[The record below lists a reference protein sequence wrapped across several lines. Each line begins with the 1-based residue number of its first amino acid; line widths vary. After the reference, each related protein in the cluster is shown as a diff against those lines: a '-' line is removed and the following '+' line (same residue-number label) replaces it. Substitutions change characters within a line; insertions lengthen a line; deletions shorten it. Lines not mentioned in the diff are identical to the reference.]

1 MKNLYGEKEWVFISD
16 RFLPDRTVSTIAQR
30 YWRLCLLIYKGH
42 SIDIDEKG
50 TLQER
55 STPNGV
61 EDLDEKAIKAA
72 LKPVQKPG
80 VYGLYRWSME
90 EDLLL
95 LKAVPLMG
103 RMFSEIG
110 KRFIPYRNRG
120 ALRKRYQVLERR
132 VKGAMKRD
140 KKSVVETRKRT
151 NSLSKPKPYTPQ
163 SQSAPATMYLKHPA
177 SAPSTAAQSYQPGY
191 YSRPVMT
198 NNNTV
203 PPSYAAVHTPS
214 AGYPPLPGAPP
225 LPAAIPPKNGNES
238 YCALRGVIEGEIS
251 QLSNFDSTNKMI
263 ENDSVKRPQGP
274 GQSNP
279 PPYPQTP
286 QNCAPAPSQFLPSM
300 DYNND
305 SLSGLSVL
313 AGAESNAAPTE
324 RKMGGNIM
332 KSVMERTADSST
344 LQTSR
349 ETAAVKDYVH
359 PQEYGNDSRYER
371 VLPPSSQINSNMTFS
386 GSNLNMTQPFEHSL
400 MAPPELEAVE
410 AATVLNQMNMS
421 NSGVGFNP
429 PNSYKKAKTGK
440 KETSKKTTF
449 FQKVVGNKKK

>member
-1 MKNLYGEKEWVFISD
+1 M
-16 RFLPDRTVSTIAQR
+16 
-30 YWRLCLLIYKGH
+30 LIYKGH
-42 SIDIDEKG
+42 SIDIDRNGK
-50 TLQER
+50 LQER

-103 RMFSEIG
+103 RLFAEIG

-140 KKSVVETRKRT
+140 KKSSVETRKRV
-151 NSLSKPKPYTPQ
+151 NSLSKPKPYTPP
-163 SQSAPATMYLKHPA
+163 SQGVTPSMYMKAHVASTTATV
-177 SAPSTAAQSYQPGY
+177 PSTAPQPYQIGY
-191 YSRPVMT
+191 YPRPVMNT
-198 NNNTV
+198 INNAV

-214 AGYPPLPGAPP
+214 VGYPPLPGAPP
-225 LPAAIPPKNGNES
+225 LPAPAPPKNGNES
-238 YCALRGVIEGEIS
+238 YCALRGVIEGELS
-251 QLSNFDSTNKMI
+251 QLSNFDVVNKMI
-263 ENDSVKRPQGP
+263 EKDSTKRAQGP

-279 PPYPQTP
+279 PVYSQAP
-286 QNCAPAPSQFLPSM
+286 QNGAPAPSQFLPNM

-313 AGAESNAAPTE
+313 AGGESNAAPAAT
-324 RKMGGNIM
+324 KKNGNIM
-332 KSVMERTADSST
+332 KSVMERTADSSSV
-344 LQTSR
+344 QKSR
-349 ETAAVKDYVH
+349 ETTSAEEYTH
-359 PQEYGNDSRYER
+359 PQGYGNDSRYER
-371 VLPPSSQINSNMTFS
+371 VLPPSSQLNSNMPFS
-386 GSNLNMTQPFEHSL
+386 GSNLNISNPFEHSL

-429 PNSYKKAKTGK
+429 PNSYQAKIGK
-440 KETSKKTTF
+440 TETLKKTSF